1 MLLQLKQLNDNQISR
16 STHWSAT
23 TKKLRTNQKLVN
35 DFKKITYLCASLNQ
49 NFVEVFFDFVTALS
63 IFWADHDMAIFFLP
77 CKNHLDQSNW
87 KGISYDEY
95 LLHSP
100 SWIQVWALAW
110 PIKDLKFLLV
120 KPLLSWFWYMFCIL
134 PNKLLHHEWCM
145 ELFNIP
151 STLTKALFPA
161 EDAITT
167 EFCHWY
173 DG

>member
-1 MLLQLKQLNDNQISR
+1 
-16 STHWSAT
+16 
-23 TKKLRTNQKLVN
+23 
-35 DFKKITYLCASLNQ
+35 
-49 NFVEVFFDFVTALS
+49 
-63 IFWADHDMAIFFLP
+63 
-77 CKNHLDQSNW
+77 
-87 KGISYDEY
+87 
-95 LLHSP
+95 
-100 SWIQVWALAW
+100 
-110 PIKDLKFLLV
+110 
-120 KPLLSWFWYMFCIL
+120 MFCIL